1 MFIYIFQEIIKVL
14 KPGVYSIILTS
25 VDKAGNNRAARC
37 LVLYDNTSVVDVK
50 HTKQIKVNEASAT
63 TNYTWVSVDA
73 SEISVTWKDRF
84 LNERHEKQGWL
95 LGVKTFI
102 NVQEEY
108 DDLYG
113 HRNVSD
119 IRNINGKLVLAAKS
133 LPYVWNVFIDD
144 S

>member
-1 MFIYIFQEIIKVL
+1 M
-14 KPGVYSIILTS
+14 
-25 VDKAGNNRAARC
+25 
-37 LVLYDNTSVVDVK
+37 
-50 HTKQIKVNEASAT
+50 
-63 TNYTWVSVDA
+63 SVDA

-95 LGVKTFI
+95 RGVKTFI

-113 HRNVSD
+113 HRNVSY

-133 LPYVWNVFIDD
+133 LPSV
-144 S
+144 